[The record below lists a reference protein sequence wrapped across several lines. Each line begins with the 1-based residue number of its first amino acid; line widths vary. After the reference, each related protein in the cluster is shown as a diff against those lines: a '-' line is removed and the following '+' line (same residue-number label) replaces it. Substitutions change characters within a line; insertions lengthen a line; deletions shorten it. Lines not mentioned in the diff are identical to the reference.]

1 MVSFE
6 SWSAP
11 SHRQSGKTSL
21 LLIGVVGALLA
32 GLLVLFAFGEALG
45 QGAPPAGAD
54 LAAISAA
61 QVMRHNY

>member
-6 SWSAP
+6 SCAP
-11 SHRQSGKTSL
+11 SHRQSGQTSL

>member
-6 SWSAP
+6 SCAP
-11 SHRQSGKTSL
+11 SHRQSGQASL

-45 QGAPPAGAD
+45 QGAPPAAAD

>member
-6 SWSAP
+6 SCAP
-11 SHRQSGKTSL
+11 SHRQSGQTSL

-45 QGAPPAGAD
+45 PRGATSGGPT

-61 QVMRHNY
+61 QVTRHNY